1 MLNLISRNWWLV
13 ALRGV
18 VAIIFGILALVWPGP
33 ALLTLVFFFGIYAL
47 LDGIFAISETISGN
61 TGGRPRW
68 LVLLEGVVS
77 LIAGILTFVWPS
89 LTALVL
95 LYVIALWALITGI
108 TEIVAAIELRRRLQ
122 GEWVLILSGVA
133 SIIFG
138 ILLLLF
144 PGAGA
149 LALIWVI
156 GIYAIVFG
164 ILLLG
169 LALRLRA
176 LHTQTSYPDSRLP

>member
-1 MLNLISRNWWLV
+1 MLNLVTRNWWLI
-13 ALRGV
+13 ALRGAA
-18 VAIIFGILALVWPGP
+18 AIIFGILALIWPGP
-33 ALLTLVFFFGIYAL
+33 ALLTLVFLFGIYAL
-47 LDGIFAISETISGN
+47 LDGIFSIGATISGH

-68 LVLLEGVVS
+68 LVLLEG
-77 LIAGILTFVWPS
+77 LAGIIAGILTFVWPG

-95 LYVIALWALITGI
+95 LYVIALWALVTGVL
-108 TEIVAAIELRRRLQ
+108 EIVAAIELRRELKS
-122 GEWVLILSGVA
+122 EWVLVLSGIA

-149 LALIWVI
+149 LALIWLI

-164 ILLLG
+164 LLLLG
-169 LALRLRA
+169 LAFRLRA
-176 LHTQTSYPDSRLP
+176 VHVQTS